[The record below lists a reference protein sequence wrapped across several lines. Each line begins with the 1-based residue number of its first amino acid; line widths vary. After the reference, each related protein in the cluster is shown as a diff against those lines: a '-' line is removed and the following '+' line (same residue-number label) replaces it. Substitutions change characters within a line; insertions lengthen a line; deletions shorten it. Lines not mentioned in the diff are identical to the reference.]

1 MTVSVKM
8 SESLPLPILINLS
21 AKQQV
26 PRSSPLE
33 ESHHDHEWCH
43 YKTDRNETRI
53 PAAPFMVAQLI
64 SRTALIFFIDHD
76 I

>member
-8 SESLPLPILINLS
+8 SKSLPSRALINLS

-53 PAAPFMVAQLI
+53 PAAHFMVAQLI